1 MSRLSLPPISIDWDV
16 IDSTAE
22 RWPFDR
28 LGWELVARAGQ
39 LCEQVVDA
47 TGLGDDAGPR
57 ELTIDEAVI
66 GGLFVRMTKLLRG
79 LFDASQSDESE
90 VHQIVARCIVETAVN
105 IRWLLQQDNP
115 EEYKRFRA
123 DSFVTWRKLLGG
135 MGQTG
140 DDVLDST
147 AERVQRNVEGELKA
161 AGLAWEDIPKR
172 PGSWGRGKFRQRL
185 VDLDLDLG
193 GLYDPLFA
201 THSYYVHGSW
211 HELRTFHL
219 KTVDGGIYLDPTYG
233 ELAPTTSYEV
243 VVASLQA
250 ACDYAGSMPM
260 PSELAAD
267 VVALAEPTIKACH
280 RLSAAFAGYISRG
293 GLDDLLERHLPK

>member
-1 MSRLSLPPISIDWDV
+1 MTRLSLPPISIDWEM
-16 IDSTAE
+16 IESTAD

-28 LGWELVARAGQ
+28 VGWELIARAGQ
-39 LCEQVVDA
+39 LGEHLVDA
-47 TGLGDDAGPR
+47 TGVAASSKQR
-57 ELTIDEAVI
+57 ALTIDEAVI

-79 LFDASQSDESE
+79 LFDASQSEDSE
-90 VHQIVARCIVETAVN
+90 VHQIVARCVVETAVN

-123 DSFVTWRKLLGG
+123 DSFVTWRKLLSG
-135 MGQTG
+135 MGRTG
-140 DDVLDST
+140 DEVLDSA
-147 AERVQRNVEGELKA
+147 AERVQRNVENELKA
-161 AGLAWEDIPKR
+161 AGLTWEDIPKR
-172 PGSWGRGKFRQRL
+172 PGSWGRGNFRQRL
-185 VDLDLDLG
+185 IDLDLG

-219 KTVDGGIYLDPTYG
+219 KSVDDGIYLDPTYG

-250 ACDYAGSMPM
+250 ACDYASSMPV
-260 PSELAAD
+260 PSDLAAD
-267 VVALAEPTIKACH
+267 VVALAEPTIEACH